1 MTSTRFRSLT
11 LSIFLTLAAPAT
23 LHADG
28 NAEAG
33 RVYFNTKCGG
43 CHSLAADNNYY
54 APTLK
59 CIVGRA
65 VAAAPF
71 SAYTDDM
78 KAMRATGLVW
88 TAAKLDV
95 FLTDPKAYIARHL
108 GKPDSIIMMQVK
120 VETEADRSDVITYLG
135 SRCN

>member
-1 MTSTRFRSLT
+1 M
-11 LSIFLTLAAPAT
+11 FLTLAAPAT
-23 LHADG
+23 SHADG

-33 RVYFNTKCGG
+33 RVYFNTNCGG

-78 KAMRATGLVW
+78 KAMHETWLVW

-95 FLTDPKAYIARHL
+95 FLTDPKAYIAKHL
-108 GKPDSIIMMQVK
+108 GKPDPIIMMQVK
-120 VETEADRSDVITYLG
+120 VAAEANRSDVIAYLE